1 MILVFCIACITFSR
15 LRVTC
20 IVSAGTAVD
29 RNGLATLACC
39 VPALHVQDP
48 TAVTCYCCICL
59 YLTFFFRLLFLADLC
74 RAQNSVMT
82 RMTAENLA
90 VVFAPGLMASS
101 GTQMSVELM
110 HMENKKRVVV
120 SLILAVQQSVGWS

>member
-1 MILVFCIACITFSR
+1 M
-15 LRVTC
+15 
-20 IVSAGTAVD
+20 D
-29 RNGLATLACC
+29 RNGLATLACF

-48 TAVTCYCCICL
+48 TDVPCYCCISLC
-59 YLTFFFRLLFLADLC
+59 LTFFFRLLFLADLC
-74 RAQNSVMT
+74 SAQNSAIT